1 MEFNVS
7 ISGIHHRHHGHGQSS
22 SAAAP
27 NGSPTSLAPVGAS
40 DLTGSASSFAPS
52 PSTGS
57 SSASSGAAIVQAA
70 AASAAPPAST
80 ISANVV
86 DKRA

>member
-7 ISGIHHRHHGHGQSS
+7 ISGIHHRNHGHGQSS
-22 SAAAP
+22 IIAAP
-27 NGSPTSLAPVGAS
+27 NGSPTSFAPPGAS
-40 DLTGSASSFAPS
+40 GLTGSASSPA

-57 SSASSGAAIVQAA
+57 SSASSGAATVQAA

-80 ISANVV
+80 ISVNVV
-86 DKRA
+86 DKKA